1 MNSLIA
7 IFTCSAAVLTVAM
20 NHYKTMP
27 WKIANIVNAVILLGL
42 IIKEVATW
50 EKPIPKR

>member
-1 MNSLIA
+1 MKYPIPL
-7 IFTCSAAVLTVAM
+7 FTCTAALLVVAM
-20 NHYKTMP
+20 NHYDTMP